1 MFLIGSVSL
10 LNGDLNCRRQK
21 KRSLYRVYHLCVCV
35 CVQSYQ
41 EGREKDY
48 CEMRAFQIAWIFALF
63 CISHVIYVHHIR
75 QTSGNIKKKECFIHS
90 RYIIPIAYLRL
101 YKHTLRG
108 EDILCTHIT
117 DRQQNKEWKGVYV
130 TNTIKY
136 TTFSWHHHS
145 ILLFIYL
152 FFKERALPSFSRE
165 IELPCILVFNCVC
178 SAYRTGDIFL

>member
-1 MFLIGSVSL
+1 M
-10 LNGDLNCRRQK
+10 
-21 KRSLYRVYHLCVCV
+21 CVCV
-35 CVQSYQ
+35 YNCAK
-41 EGREKDY
+41 REEKKTIVR
-48 CEMRAFQIAWIFALF
+48 CEPFKSLEFSLCF
-63 CISHVIYVHHIR
+63 VYHTLYTCITYDRHQV
-75 QTSGNIKKKECFIHS
+75 TLKKKECSIHS

-145 ILLFIYL
+145 ILFFIYL
-152 FFKERALPSFSRE
+152 FIKERALPSFSRE
-165 IELPCILVFNCVC
+165 IELPCFLVFNCVC